1 VGSFRLV
8 KSGQLHIVLG
18 YKMKNTIRLLCVVAL
33 LTMTGN
39 SALSQGF
46 EGMAK
51 ASASFGVWLS
61 RFCGQD
67 VNFIADIDSTSP
79 LRDGSVQIIRS
90 KIEVLD
96 GNFRQDLDATAMSV
110 IPSNTALLMKQLH
123 ANQIV
128 ALARFDRKMIYLI
141 LPGVGAYRELPIT
154 DTNVEKAIEL
164 FKQTR
169 FQQTPIST
177 EFIDGHSCI
186 KTEVQSTTDKND
198 KGIAWFADD
207 LHGFPLKIE
216 GGGMVMHF
224 TRVNLAP
231 PETNDFEV
239 PADCVKVANS
249 QEMMNYARK
258 RFGTPTA
265 GAPSP

>member
-1 VGSFRLV
+1 M
-8 KSGQLHIVLG
+8 VLG
-18 YKMKNTIRLLCVVAL
+18 YDMNNTIRLLCLVSL

-39 SALSQGF
+39 SALCQGF

-79 LRDGSVQIIRS
+79 LRDGSLQIIHSR
-90 KIEVLD
+90 IEVLD

-110 IPSNTALLMKQLH
+110 IPSNTAMLMKELH

-128 ALARFDRKMIYLI
+128 ALARFDRKTIYLI

-154 DTNVEKAIEL
+154 DTNAEKALEL
-164 FKQTR
+164 LRQTK
-169 FQQTPIST
+169 FQQTPVST
-177 EFIDGHSCI
+177 EFIDGHPCI
-186 KTEVQSTTDKND
+186 KTEVQSTTDKSD
-198 KGIAWFADD
+198 KGTAWFADD

-216 GGGMVMHF
+216 GGGMVMRF
-224 TRVNLAP
+224 THVNLAP
-231 PETNDFEV
+231 PASNDFEV
-239 PADCVKVANS
+239 PADCIRVANS

-258 RFGTPTA
+258 RFGTPTND
-265 GAPSP
+265 GPLP